1 MDWRS
6 REFRNSPA
14 GALTRALYKGMGYA
28 DDDLKKPII
37 AVANSWNTVC
47 PGQFNLNQVAQAVR
61 EGISEAGGMPVEFG
75 TIGPCDG
82 IAQGHKGMKYILPC
96 RDVIASSVELM
107 IEAHQIDG
115 MVLLGSCDKIVPGML
130 MAAARLNLPTIIV
143 TGGPMETGRY
153 KGQNV
158 DVNTIEVATG
168 AFKAGRITE
177 EEFKEIEN
185 SVCPGPGS
193 CQMMGTANTMCCLTE
208 ALGLSLPGSAA
219 VPAVAAKRLV
229 IARESGRQII
239 SLVEKGITAGQIITK
254 ESIEN
259 AIKVGL
265 AIGGSTNLVLHIL
278 ALAHEAGIQ
287 LDIEEFDSLSL
298 KTPYIASLVTA
309 SKYDMVDFYRVGGIP
324 AVMKELMPLLNK
336 HCVTITGYSM
346 ETNINSLNPPEPDG
360 KVIRSLKNPFKPTG
374 GLAVLKGNLAPGTA
388 IAKPA
393 AIPEDRLVCSGPAK
407 VFDAEEDL
415 IAAIHDGKIK
425 PGDIIVVRY
434 EGPKG
439 GPGMREM
446 YTPLK
451 LLDGYGLAESVFLI
465 TDGRFSGSNK
475 GGFIGH
481 ICPEAA
487 EGGPIA
493 LVKDGDIIS
502 IDINR
507 RNITLEVPDDE
518 IEIRRAGWTKKEPK
532 VKKGYLALYAKIVS
546 SANKGAILSSA
557 E

>member
-14 GALTRALYKGMGYA
+14 GALTRALYKGMGYS
-28 DDDLKKPII
+28 DNDLKKPII

-82 IAQGHKGMKYILPC
+82 IAQGHKGMKFILPC
-96 RDVIASSVELM
+96 RDVIANSVELM
-107 IEAHQIDG
+107 VEAHQIDG

-143 TGGPMETGRY
+143 TGGPMETGKYR
-153 KGQNV
+153 GQNV

-168 AFKAGRITE
+168 AYKAGRITE
-177 EEFKEIEN
+177 EEFKEMEN

-208 ALGLSLPGSAA
+208 AIGLSLPGSAA

-239 SLVEKGITAGQIITK
+239 SLVEKGIAAGQIITK

-287 LDIEEFDSLSL
+287 LDIDEFDSLSL

-324 AVMKELMPLLNK
+324 TVMKELMPLLNK
-336 HCVTITGYSM
+336 HCVTVTGHSIKA
-346 ETNINSLNPPEPDG
+346 NINNLNPPDPDG
-360 KVIRSLKNPFKPTG
+360 EIIKSLKKPFKPTG

-425 PGDIIVVRY
+425 SGDIIVVRY

-451 LLDGYGLAESVFLI
+451 LLDGYELAESVFLI

>member
-1 MDWRS
+1 
-6 REFRNSPA
+6 
-14 GALTRALYKGMGYA
+14 
-28 DDDLKKPII
+28 
-37 AVANSWNTVC
+37 
-47 PGQFNLNQVAQAVR
+47 
-61 EGISEAGGMPVEFG
+61 
-75 TIGPCDG
+75 
-82 IAQGHKGMKYILPC
+82 
-96 RDVIASSVELM
+96 
-107 IEAHQIDG
+107 
-115 MVLLGSCDKIVPGML
+115 
-130 MAAARLNLPTIIV
+130 
-143 TGGPMETGRY
+143 
-153 KGQNV
+153 
-158 DVNTIEVATG
+158 
-168 AFKAGRITE
+168 
-177 EEFKEIEN
+177 
-185 SVCPGPGS
+185 
-193 CQMMGTANTMCCLTE
+193 MCCLTE
-208 ALGLSLPGSAA
+208 AIGLSLPGSAA